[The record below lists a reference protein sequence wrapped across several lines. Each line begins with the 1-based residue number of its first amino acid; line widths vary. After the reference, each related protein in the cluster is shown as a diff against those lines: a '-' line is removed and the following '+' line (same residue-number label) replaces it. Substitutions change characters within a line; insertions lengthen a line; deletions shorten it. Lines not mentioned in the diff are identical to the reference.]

1 MHMLLHLVCR
11 FLLWKNPNVCM
22 ADGLWDWKSENF
34 FLREIIIIII
44 EWCGST
50 EHMNCCCQ
58 RIFYKKKQKTLPFRI
73 KPRERKKKPPIH
85 WKENVNW
92 TVIVKHWTVT
102 MEHWTNIECMLH
114 TATVINQSAHYPVD
128 KWAIKYTLPN
138 HNSTS
143 FLVFVFHFP

>member
-11 FLLWKNPNVCM
+11 FLLWKKPQCLHGGWFM
-22 ADGLWDWKSENF
+22 GLEKWEFLFARNNHNHNWMVWEYGTYELLLPTNF
-34 FLREIIIIII
+34 LQKKTKNASLSYKTERE
-44 EWCGST
+44 
-50 EHMNCCCQ
+50 
-58 RIFYKKKQKTLPFRI
+58 
-73 KPRERKKKPPIH
+73 KKKPPIH

-102 MEHWTNIECMLH
+102 MEHWTNTECMLH